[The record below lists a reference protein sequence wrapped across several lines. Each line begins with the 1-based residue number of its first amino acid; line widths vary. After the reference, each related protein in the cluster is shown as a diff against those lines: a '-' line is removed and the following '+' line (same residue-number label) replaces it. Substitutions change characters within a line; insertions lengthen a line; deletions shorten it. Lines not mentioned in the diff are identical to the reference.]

1 MQDTVAVAL
10 IAVGG
15 TVSSAVLSYLG
26 TRHTTSIQLSASSE
40 STEAQLRSVYLE
52 IRKLEESQAAEL
64 RQSRQRLYQDY
75 LAAAYALRDLIAG
88 ASLDTEDDALPR
100 GRKALRDREIEIE
113 LLASSKVKAHTSLLF
128 DLLIGFIEQADD
140 ESTESFDSEEFRGL
154 LVGAFQ
160 QTKWRATRD
169 ALIEAMSEELAPT
182 SPVNSFHTQP

>member
-40 STEAQLRSVYLE
+40 STEAQLESVRLE
-52 IRKLEESQAAEL
+52 IRKLEEGQAAEL

-75 LAAAYALRDLIAG
+75 LAAAYALRDLIVG
-88 ASLDTEDDALPR
+88 AYLDAEDDALPR

-113 LLASSKVKAHTSLLF
+113 LLASRKVKTHTSLLF
-128 DLLIGFIEQADD
+128 DLLIGFIEQ
-140 ESTESFDSEEFRGL
+140 
-154 LVGAFQ
+154 
-160 QTKWRATRD
+160 
-169 ALIEAMSEELAPT
+169 
-182 SPVNSFHTQP
+182 